1 MGRATDARGGGSASP
16 GRFGPGATVEVDPR
30 RVGSVKLTHNP
41 RTDGAADPGEIVWT
55 WVPYQEHDGRGKD
68 RPVLVVAT
76 EPSGSVLGVALTSKP
91 HDDQGDVAIGSG
103 PWDSAGRPSWVR
115 LERVFR
121 LQQSGVRRAGVG
133 LDARRFAAVAA
144 ALSARFG
151 WTVETRSRT
160 EPGRAGLGGLLR
172 RLFTRRH

>member
-1 MGRATDARGGGSASP
+1 MGRATDARGGDAASP
-16 GRFGPGATVEVDPR
+16 GRFGPGATVEIDPR
-30 RVGSVKLTHNP
+30 RVGKVRLTHNP

-55 WVPYQEHDGRGKD
+55 WVPYEERDGRGKD

-91 HDDQGDVAIGSG
+91 HDDRWDVAIGSG

-133 LDARRFAAVAA
+133 LDARRFASVAA
-144 ALSARFG
+144 ALSARYG
-151 WTVETRSRT
+151 WTVGTPSRT
-160 EPGRAGLGGLLR
+160 AAARPGLRGLLR
-172 RLFTRRH
+172 RLFAPRR